1 MDFVDRLRRVALLAI
16 VLAPAQA
23 AAGAMPLPLPLSCAL
38 AGSEQ
43 TWSVALLPDLP
54 LAEVDARDVP
64 AEYGTS
70 HVRIRLSQLGPVLTI
85 GRVSG
90 RVLVQDAAGQ
100 VVGRGHCRSITEA
113 V

>member
-1 MDFVDRLRRVALLAI
+1 ML
-16 VLAPAQA
+16 
-23 AAGAMPLPLPLSCAL
+23 LPLSCAL

-64 AEYGTS
+64 AEYGPS

-100 VVGRGHCRSITEA
+100 VVGRGYCRSIAQA

>member
-1 MDFVDRLRRVALLAI
+1 MGFGDRLRGVALLGIAL
-16 VLAPAQA
+16 VPAQSV
-23 AAGAMPLPLPLSCAL
+23 AGAMPVPLSCALAL

-54 LAEVDARDVP
+54 LAEVEARDVP

-70 HVRIRLSQLGPVLTI
+70 HVRIRLSQVGPVLTI

-100 VVGRGHCRSITEA
+100 VVGRGHCRSIA
-113 V
+113 QAI